1 MNGDRRPEVG
11 EPPRV
16 RREDPRTG
24 NLPRHLNRHVSIG
37 LSRAKGRVR
46 RVRVAFLV
54 LACLAGYAHDGAAE
68 EMRWHHS
75 HHISKA
81 ETVDV
86 GDVPGHVV
94 GVARA
99 TGVGFFD
106 GGEVATLVASG
117 TFDYRDGAGKTAG
130 YVGYTFEDGSTFFLK
145 YDAVTTPD
153 PGGAG
158 SSFKGEFSFTEGTG
172 RFRRIKGSGS
182 LNGRRL
188 SLLGGGS
195 EVYFNF
201 TGTYSREQGRAADR

>member
-1 MNGDRRPEVG
+1 MSYERKSELDELAQVCRHDTATGTLHSNRP
-11 EPPRV
+11 
-16 RREDPRTG
+16 
-24 NLPRHLNRHVSIG
+24 VSIALPCG
-37 LSRAKGRVR
+37 KSSAR
-46 RVRVAFLV
+46 RLHAAAFLV
-54 LACLAGYAHDGAAE
+54 VACLAGFSRGVAAE
-68 EMRWHHS
+68 EMKWHHS

-86 GDVPGHVV
+86 GDAPGHVV

-106 GGEVATLVASG
+106 AGEVATLVASG
-117 TFDYRDGAGKTAG
+117 TFDYREGAGKTEG
-130 YVGYTFEDGSTFFLK
+130 YVGYTFEDGSTFFLR
-145 YDAVTTPD
+145 YNAVTTPD
-153 PGGAG
+153 SGGAG

-172 RFRRIKGSGS
+172 RFRRIKGGGS

-201 TGTYSREQGRAADR
+201 TGTYSR